1 MKKVP
6 PQRRSAATKIKL
18 AAKKSRPTAD
28 APAMLRLQRTMIRL
42 RERLHEA
49 ESTLEAIR
57 TGQVDALVVQGPA
70 GEQVFTLKGADHR
83 YRQLVETMNEGALLL
98 SADGTIVYGNARFA
112 TLVKLPLER
121 MIGAQIRDYVTEA
134 SLRTLEALLRG
145 RAGSSA
151 KAEVEMV
158 ATSGDKV
165 PVYLSATESWS
176 DDHQLT
182 CVIATDL
189 AEQKR
194 SQEIVASERLAA
206 LILDQAAEGIVVC
219 DVEGRIVRASHA
231 ADRVAGRNPLLQK
244 FEDVFAL
251 TDEEGGAVGRRIV
264 EMALRGDIAS
274 GIEATLRRG
283 QVEGIDDHVLLLS
296 AAPILSAGRTRRPLG
311 CVISFVDITDRKRSA
326 LERLALLEAANAAR
340 LEAEAANRAKDQFL
354 AMLGHELRNPLA
366 PILTAL
372 QLMRLRSDETFRGER
387 AVIER
392 QVRHV
397 VTLVDD
403 LLDVSRI
410 TRGKV
415 ELDRRRIDLIHVVGK
430 AIEQASPLIEGREH
444 HLEVDVPAGLWLD
457 ADEIR
462 LAQVLANLL
471 TNAAK
476 YTDRGGHIWVRGARS
491 GDEIVVTVRDDGM
504 GIPSDIMP
512 GLFDMFVQGKRTID
526 RSEGG
531 LGLGLA
537 IVRSLVA
544 LHGGTVSVHS
554 DGVGTGSAFEFRLPA
569 AAAISA
575 PASTASNGFA
585 AHGDRSEKD
594 PLRILIVDENGDA
607 ADALAERLA
616 ALGHQTRVAYDG
628 PSALAVAATF
638 VPDVA
643 LLDTGLPAMNG
654 FDLARRL
661 RHEMAAKI
669 DLRLIAVTGYGQET
683 YSHQVQ
689 LAGFDG
695 HIIKPVAAE
704 ALDGVIRHLR

>member
-6 PQRRSAATKIKL
+6 SQRTASSTK
-18 AAKKSRPTAD
+18 ANPRRKKRGSGPTAS
-28 APAMLRLQRTMIRL
+28 ASARTQGTLTRL
-42 RERLHEA
+42 RERLRDAEA
-49 ESTLEAIR
+49 TLEAIR
-57 TGQVDALVVQGPA
+57 TGQVDALVVEGPA

-98 SADGTIVYGNARFA
+98 AADGTIVYGNARFA

-158 ATSGDKV
+158 ATDGDKV

-219 DVEGRIVRASHA
+219 DIDGRIVRASHA
-231 ADRVAGRNPLLQK
+231 ADRVAGRNPLLQR

-251 TDEEGGAVGRRIV
+251 TDEDGGAVARRVV
-264 EMALRGDIAS
+264 ESALRGDMVS
-274 GIEATLRRG
+274 GIEATLCRG
-283 QVEGIDDHVLLLS
+283 PVAGADDHVLLIS
-296 AAPILSAGRTRRPLG
+296 AGPILSADRTGRPLG

-326 LERLALLEAANAAR
+326 VERLALLEAATAAR

-415 ELDRRRIDLIHVVGK
+415 ELDRRRIDLVHVVGK
-430 AIEQASPLIEGREH
+430 AIEQASPLIEERGH
-444 HLEVDVPAGLWLD
+444 HLAVDVPTGLWLD

-476 YTDRGGHIWVRGARS
+476 YTQRGGHIWVEGTRV

-504 GIPSDIMP
+504 GIAADIMP
-512 GLFDMFVQGKRTID
+512 DLFDMFVQGKRTIE

-544 LHGGTVSVHS
+544 LHGGSVSVQS
-554 DGVGTGSAFEFRLPA
+554 AGVGQGSAFEFRLPA
-569 AAAISA
+569 AAPA
-575 PASTASNGFA
+575 PVQPETVANGA
-585 AHGDRSEKD
+585 RHDL
-594 PLRILIVDENGDA
+594 LRILIVDENGDA
-607 ADALAERLA
+607 ADALAARLG

-638 VPDVA
+638 VPEVA

-654 FDLARRL
+654 FELARRL
-661 RHEMAAKI
+661 RDEMAAKI

-695 HIIKPVAAE
+695 HLVKPVAAE